1 MPIALLPIV
10 MGKVSELE
18 YRSQWKDDFDTAYIA
33 IVDFEANI
41 MACMNL
47 NQKLDQVLA
56 ALGYAA
62 GLDADDPAYDPTDT
76 QRAAIERARAQLS
89 TSGTITLDDVV
100 AYINQLETYNA
111 QLVDLIAG
119 PGTADPADPV

>member
-1 MPIALLPIV
+1 MPTLQTDI
-10 MGKVSELE
+10 
-18 YRSQWKDDFDTAYIA
+18 
-33 IVDFEANI
+33 N
-41 MACMNL
+41 NL
-47 NQKLDQVLA
+47 AVEISRLNA
-56 ALGYAA
+56 ALGFAA
-62 GLDADDPAYDPTDT
+62 GLDPADPAYDAADT

-89 TSGTITLDDVV
+89 TSGTITLDDLV